1 MTLEKF
7 RILHSTLVEHY
18 QFIEAHLEGIYAAVS
33 EKSFTDAL
41 KDVEKDGLGGILRD
55 IQWLER
61 KKKIDVLSDEEC
73 ERLREIFER
82 RNFWC
87 HSCYFEMV
95 FDRET
100 GGPAKV
106 RDVQQLM
113 GDLKAAQQ
121 WRELLFEKKISLMR
135 EKIDKKKK
143 ANDADL
149 A

>member
-33 EKSFTDAL
+33 EKSFADAL

-61 KKKIDVLSDEEC
+61 KKKIDVVTDEEC
-73 ERLREIFER
+73 EQLKEVFDR

-87 HSCYFEMV
+87 HSCYFEMS
-95 FDRET
+95 FDRQT

-106 RDVQQLM
+106 RDVQQLLD
-113 GDLKAAQQ
+113 DLKTAEQ
-121 WRELLFEKKISLMR
+121 WRQKLFDKKILLMR
-135 EKIDKKKK
+135 EKMK
-143 ANDADL
+143 
-149 A
+149 

>member
-73 ERLREIFER
+73 DRLRENFER

-113 GDLKAAQQ
+113 DDLKAAQQ

-135 EKIDKKKK
+135 EKKERI
-143 ANDADL
+143 
-149 A
+149 

>member
-33 EKSFTDAL
+33 NKDFAEAL

-55 IQWLER
+55 IQRLER
-61 KKKIDVLSDEEC
+61 QKSIDVLTDEEC
-73 ERLREIFER
+73 EQLKELFER

-95 FDRET
+95 FDRQT

-106 RDVQQLM
+106 RDVQQLIEDM
-113 GDLKAAQQ
+113 KAAEQ
-121 WRELLFEKKISLMR
+121 WREALFEKKIRLMK
-135 EKIDKKKK
+135 EKRQPPMG
-143 ANDADL
+143 
-149 A
+149 